1 MTKILWIIALLF
13 CGLATMALFVDP
25 SFRAEE
31 CIALALLPYMGAAI
45 IDKLLK

>member
-13 CGLATMALFVDP
+13 CGLATMGLFVGA
-25 SFRAEE
+25 FRAEE

-45 IDKLLK
+45 IDKLFK